1 MTVWNINLPVL
12 LALVWPSK
20 DPFLVV
26 VGWATVL
33 LLLIKKRELTSLKW
47 LRGPAIIFLY
57 CSAASM
63 IHAFYFQQWGEFGD
77 LFRILPIAA
86 AILYARR
93 ATLEELYTTSFWV
106 GILTSASLP
115 LIEAGYFSATFEML
129 HARDLDESYG
139 RHSGLFLNVS
149 TLGIFSIAW
158 FLLTILVFRKY
169 GVKWHMVLSTILS
182 LTMLVASGGKSQV
195 VALGSLIVVWAFW
208 AMLIGKPMAALA
220 LVGLISTPVFLHVE
234 GVIYVHQIT
243 KLSGAL
249 EYGLVA
255 VSSVQG
261 RIDIWLDFLTLWWT
275 EPLWILVGAP
285 KSVLDTVG
293 NTYDSD
299 FAWVLL
305 RYGVLA
311 VFAYVGFLG
320 FVLFRGVSRR
330 NPLLPLAAALILMG
344 GSLGVMTAFQFSFL
358 FWTVLFMTC
367 FSATTRHDRKFG
379 VVRNAAA

>member
-1 MTVWNINLPVL
+1 MTVWNLNLPVF

-33 LLLIKKRELTSLKW
+33 LLLIKKRELTSLEW

-57 CSAASM
+57 CSAVSM

-86 AILYARR
+86 AIIFARR
-93 ATLEELYTTSFWV
+93 ATLEDLYTTSFWV
-106 GILTSASLP
+106 GLLTSASLP
-115 LIEAGYFSATFEML
+115 LIEAGYFSPVFEML

-158 FLLTILVFRKY
+158 LLLTIMVFRKY
-169 GVKWHMVLSTILS
+169 GLKWHMALSVMLS
-182 LTMLVASGGKSQV
+182 LTTLVASGGKSQV
-195 VALGSLIVVWAFW
+195 VVLGSLIVVWACW
-208 AMLIGKPMAALA
+208 VMLVGKPMAALA
-220 LVGLISTPVFLHVE
+220 LVGLILTPVLLHAE

-243 KLSGAL
+243 KLRGAF

-255 VSSVQG
+255 ASSVQG
-261 RIDIWLDFLTLWWT
+261 RIDIWLDFLALWWS
-275 EPLWILVGAP
+275 EPLWILFGAP
-285 KSVLDTVG
+285 KAVLDTVG

-311 VFAYVGFLG
+311 VITYVGFLG
-320 FVLFRGVSRR
+320 FVLFRGVSSR
-330 NPLLPLAAALILMG
+330 NPLLPLTVALILMG
-344 GSLGVMTAFQFSFL
+344 GSLGVMTAFQLSFL

-367 FSATTRHDRKFG
+367 FSVTTRRDGKFWA
-379 VVRNAAA
+379 VRNAAA